1 MVLDQ
6 KSLSVSVVVA
16 AYGDVPY
23 LEETLSSLVNSQP
36 ECVPIFVLDDFSPT
50 SDVREIA
57 HKFVDRITYV
67 RSEVNRGVSGS
78 FNAAAE
84 LVDTDYLML
93 VGPDDRVT
101 SSLEGFLLALDPSA
115 LDAVV
120 IQPGVSVIDSMG
132 DAVNPINDR
141 VKNWIA
147 PKQDSL
153 HFGESLAVSLLKGDW
168 AYNPSLIWKVSYLK
182 EARYDDTLKTA
193 MDLDILLRLTFQEKG
208 LYRSSSKV
216 FEYRRHSEAVSSKN
230 AGSQQFGEE
239 LSIHKW
245 AYELAQEKNWNR
257 AAKWAK
263 LTITP
268 RLHAMLLLKN
278 LPPAGRRV
286 LWNQIKTGIGG

>member
-23 LEETLSSLVNSQP
+23 LEETLNSLVNSQP
-36 ECVPIFVLDDFSPT
+36 DSIPIFVLDDCSPT
-50 SDVREIA
+50 SDVHKIA
-57 HKFVDRITYV
+57 HKFADRITYV

-78 FNAAAE
+78 FNAAAD

-101 SSLEGFLLALDPSA
+101 SSLEGFLLTLDPSA

-120 IQPGVSVIDSMG
+120 IQPGVSVIDSRG
-132 DAVNPINDR
+132 FADKPLNDR

-147 PKQDSL
+147 PKRDLL
-153 HFGESLAVSLLKGDW
+153 HFGEGLAVSLLRGDW
-168 AYNPSLIWKVSYLK
+168 AYNPSVLWKVSYLK
-182 EARYDDTLKTA
+182 EARYDETLKTA
-193 MDLDILLRLTFQEKG
+193 MDLDILLRLTFEGKG

-245 AYELAQEKNWNR
+245 AFELAQENNWNK
-257 AAKWAK
+257 AAKWAR
-263 LTITP
+263 LAITP
-268 RLHAMLLLKN
+268 RLHAMLLLKE
-278 LPPAGRRV
+278 LESVGRKA
-286 LWNQIKTGIGG
+286 LWRQVKAGIGG

>member
-50 SDVREIA
+50 SDVQHIA
-57 HKFVDRITYV
+57 HKFADRITYI

-78 FNAAAE
+78 FNAAAD
-84 LVDTDYLML
+84 LVSTDYLML

-101 SSLEGFLLALDPSA
+101 SSLQDFVNGLDPSA
-115 LDAVV
+115 FDAVV
-120 IQPGVSVIDSMG
+120 VQPGVSVIDSMG
-132 DAVNPINDR
+132 DSANPMNDR

-147 PKQDSL
+147 PKKDSL
-153 HFGESLAVSLLKGDW
+153 HFGEGLAVSLLKGDW
-168 AYNPSLIWKVSYLK
+168 AYNPSLLWKVSYLK
-182 EARYDDTLKTA
+182 EARYDETLKTA
-193 MDLDILLRLTFQEKG
+193 MDLDILLKLTFEGKG

-245 AYELAQEKNWNR
+245 AYQLAQSKNWNK
-257 AAKWAK
+257 AAKWAR
-263 LTITP
+263 LAITP
-268 RLHAMLLLKN
+268 RLHAMLLLKG
-278 LPPAGRRV
+278 LAPADRRV
-286 LWNQIKTGIGG
+286 LWNQVTSGIDE

>member
-1 MVLDQ
+1 MSPQ
-6 KSLSVSVVVA
+6 KPPSVSVVVA
-16 AYGDVPY
+16 AYGEVPY

-36 ECVPIFVLDDFSPT
+36 DSIPIFVLDDFSPT
-50 SDVREIA
+50 SDVREVA

-78 FNAAAE
+78 FNAAAD

-101 SSLEGFLLALDPSA
+101 SSLEGFLHTLDPSA

-120 IQPGVSVIDSMG
+120 IQPGVTVIDSRG
-132 DAVNPINDR
+132 NADNPLNDR

-147 PKQDSL
+147 PKKDLL
-153 HFGESLAVSLLKGDW
+153 HFGEGLAVSLLKGDW
-168 AYNPSLIWKVSYLK
+168 AYNPSLLWKVSYLK
-182 EARYDDTLKTA
+182 EVRYDETLKTA
-193 MDLDILLRLTFQEKG
+193 MDLDILLKLAFEGKG

-245 AYELAQEKNWNR
+245 AYQLAQSKNWNK
-257 AAKWAK
+257 AAKWAR
-263 LTITP
+263 LAITP
-268 RLHAMLLLKN
+268 RLHAMLLLKG
-278 LPPAGRRV
+278 LPPADRRP
-286 LWNQIKTGIGG
+286 LWNQVTDGIDE

>member
-23 LEETLSSLVNSQP
+23 LEETLSSLVKSQP
-36 ECVPIFVLDDFSPT
+36 ECVPVFVLDDFSPT
-50 SDVREIA
+50 SDVLDIA
-57 HKFVDRITYV
+57 HKFADRITYV

-78 FNAAAE
+78 FNAAAD

-101 SSLEGFLLALDPSA
+101 SSLQDFLSGLEPSA
-115 LDAVV
+115 FDAVV
-120 IQPGVSVIDSMG
+120 IQPGVSVIDSKG
-132 DAVNPINDR
+132 DAANPMNDR

-147 PKQDSL
+147 PKKDSL
-153 HFGESLAVSLLKGDW
+153 HFGEGLAVSLLKGDW
-168 AYNPSLIWKVSYLK
+168 AYNPSLLWKVSYLK
-182 EARYDDTLKTA
+182 EARYDESLKTA
-193 MDLDILLRLTFQEKG
+193 MDLDILLKLTFEGKG

-230 AGSQQFGEE
+230 AGAQQFGEE

-245 AYELAQEKNWNR
+245 AYKSAQVKNWNK
-257 AAKWAK
+257 AAKWAR
-263 LTITP
+263 LAITP
-268 RLHAMLLLKN
+268 RLHAALLLKG

-286 LWNQIKTGIGG
+286 LWNQVKARIGG

>member
-23 LEETLSSLVNSQP
+23 LEETLSSLINSQP
-36 ECVPIFVLDDFSPT
+36 DSIPIFVLDDCSPT
-50 SDVREIA
+50 SDVQKIA
-57 HKFVDRITYV
+57 HKFADRITYV

-78 FNAAAE
+78 FNAAAD
-84 LVDTDYLML
+84 LVNTDYLML

-101 SSLEGFLLALDPSA
+101 FSLKDFLLTLNPSA
-115 LDAVV
+115 FDAVV
-120 IQPGVSVIDSMG
+120 IQPGVSVIDSRG
-132 DAVNPINDR
+132 DAANPMNDR

-147 PKQDSL
+147 PKKDSL
-153 HFGESLAVSLLKGDW
+153 HFGEGLAISLLKGDW
-168 AYNPSLIWKVSYLK
+168 AYNPSLLWKVSYLK
-182 EARYDDTLKTA
+182 EARYDETLKTA
-193 MDLDILLRLTFQEKG
+193 MDLDILLRLTFEGKG

-245 AYELAQEKNWNR
+245 AFELAQENNWNK
-257 AAKWAK
+257 AAKWAR
-263 LTITP
+263 LAITP
-268 RLHAMLLLKN
+268 RLHAMLLLKE
-278 LPPAGRRV
+278 LESVGRKA
-286 LWNQIKTGIGG
+286 LWRQVKTGIGG